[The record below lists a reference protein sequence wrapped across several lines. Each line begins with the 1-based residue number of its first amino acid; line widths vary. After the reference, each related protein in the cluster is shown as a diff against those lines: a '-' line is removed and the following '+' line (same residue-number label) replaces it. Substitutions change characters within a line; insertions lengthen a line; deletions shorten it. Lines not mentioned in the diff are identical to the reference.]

1 MPIYDAHECAVN
13 TSLAVIPSARS
24 WRRRRRCLVL
34 VAVMAGAAAQAA
46 DAPAPA
52 AGAADKL
59 SAARAQVAAKRWPEA
74 LTELRQLGDGT
85 SADWNTLMG
94 YVLRKSSPPDLDGA
108 ERHYGEALRIDPQ
121 QRGALEY
128 SGELALIK
136 GDLPRAEQRLAA
148 LDKACM
154 FGCEEYSD
162 LKEAVKRY
170 KAAGNRYSPRN

>member
-85 SADWNTLMG
+85 SADWNNLMG

-108 ERHYGEALRIDPQ
+108 ERHYGEALRIDPR
-121 QRGALEY
+121 QRGALVRI
-128 SGELALIK
+128 SANVTSDFGNVTNFGVGAGLRGEDCRF
-136 GDLPRAEQRLAA
+136 GGGLP
-148 LDKACM
+148 
-154 FGCEEYSD
+154 GS
-162 LKEAVKRY
+162 
-170 KAAGNRYSPRN
+170 